1 MRKIASLAAGLS
13 LVLSGCGGTDVA
25 DADQPGKIASWCQ
38 VDDPGF
44 VEKARVGQKLA
55 MDAIGKI
62 ACPEPKKAEELPD
75 ELVLP
80 MPCGR
85 KMVFRAVRMAV
96 ADALDSERA
105 TFGDPNASD
114 GFQKAISGSWFGQI
128 AGSFPASADGSGTTT
143 YYVAKYELTQPQYA
157 IFSGGDETDFGD
169 DSAACKRAGEALKSV
184 RGTNVLPATG
194 LSWIEAVN
202 FADRFSR
209 WLIAYENDNG
219 GLGSVIPAR
228 ESRPGFV
235 RLPSEAEWEFAARGG
250 DETGSTGN
258 SYQVAEGW
266 GDRDNAAELSRIAW
280 FADVGQEPPEGSR
293 TFPVGRKAPNKLQ
306 LFDMVG
312 NAEEMT
318 MDYFRPVRPDGS
330 LAGRLGGI
338 AVRGGSATDNADM
351 VGVGARRELD
361 VYDGGGQVRTPTL
374 GVRLVIAAPYFVNKR
389 GFAGSEMQGNPPLR
403 DGVASAWKRLESG
416 DGSQGSAE
424 RNNAIAIID
433 AAKST
438 SVASGLGMDA
448 QQLAN
453 LQRQLEVSASKAAE
467 AEARNTQELFL
478 GALMAAGYAR
488 ERHNKIVQLED
499 FVTRVRNEEL
509 SQVEVSDLN
518 EIVRLLPENKL
529 ERTSTL
535 AYYFNSVIILSQRS
549 PSQVNGAQQV
559 VQQRLKRAGLNRL
572 ASLLSVLSR
581 HIAEARQGVPTN
593 DVRRGWFVDVLTANA
608 K

>member
-1 MRKIASLAAGLS
+1 MRKIAAVTAGIS
-13 LVLSGCGGTDVA
+13 MILSGCEGSETV
-25 DADQPGKIASWCQ
+25 DAGQPGKIASWWQ

-44 VEKARVGQKLA
+44 VEKARIDQKLT

-62 ACPEPKKAEELPD
+62 GCPEPKKAEELPD
-75 ELVLP
+75 ELILP

-157 IFSGGDETDFGD
+157 IFSGGEETDFGG
-169 DSAACKRAGEALKSV
+169 DSAACKRAAEALKTV

-194 LSWIEAVN
+194 FSWIEAVN
-202 FADRFSR
+202 FADRYSR
-209 WLIAYENDNG
+209 WLIAYESDNG
-219 GLGSVIPAR
+219 GLGAVIPAR

-258 SYQVAEGW
+258 SYLVAEGW
-266 GDRDNAAELSRIAW
+266 GDRDSAAELSRIGW

-293 TFPVGRKAPNKLQ
+293 TFPVGRKAPNRLQ

-338 AVRGGSATDNADM
+338 AVRGGSATDNAEM

-361 VYDGGGQVRTPTL
+361 VYDGEGQVRTPTL

-389 GFAGSEMQGNPPLR
+389 GLAGSEMQGNPPLR
-403 DGVASAWKRLESG
+403 DGVTAAWKRMESG
-416 DGSQGSAE
+416 DGSQGSVE
-424 RNNAIAIID
+424 RNNAIAIVD
-433 AAKST
+433 AAKDSNGA
-438 SVASGLGMDA
+438 ASLGLNPA
-448 QQLAN
+448 QLAN
-453 LQRQLEVSASKAAE
+453 LQRQLEISASKAAE

-499 FVTRVRNEEL
+499 FVARVRNEDL
-509 SQVEVSDLN
+509 SRVEAADLN
-518 EIVRLLPENKL
+518 EIVRLLPENKI

-535 AYYFNSVIILSQRS
+535 AYYYNSVIILSQRS
-549 PSQVNGAQQV
+549 SSQVDGAQQV
-559 VQQRLKRAGLNRL
+559 VQQRLIRSGLNRL
-572 ASLLSVLSR
+572 ASLLPVLSK
-581 HIAEARQGVPTN
+581 HIADARQGVPTS
-593 DVRRGWFVDVLTANA
+593 DVRRDWFVAVLTADA

>member
-1 MRKIASLAAGLS
+1 MRKIAAFTAGIS
-13 LVLSGCGGTDVA
+13 VILSGCGGSETV
-25 DADQPGKIASWCQ
+25 DAGQPGKIASWCQ

-44 VEKARVGQKLA
+44 VEKARVDQKLA

-62 ACPEPKKAEELPD
+62 ECPKPKKAEELPD
-75 ELVLP
+75 ELILP

-96 ADALDSERA
+96 ADALYSQKA

-128 AGSFPASADGSGTTT
+128 AGSFPDSADGSGTTT
-143 YYVAKYELTQPQYA
+143 YYVAKYELTQPQHV
-157 IFSGGDETDFGD
+157 IFAGGEETDFGD
-169 DSAACKRAGEALKSV
+169 GSAACKRADEALKVV

-194 LSWIEAVN
+194 LSWIDAVN
-202 FADRFSR
+202 FADRYSR
-209 WLIAYENDNG
+209 WLIAYEKDNG
-219 GLGSVIPAR
+219 GLGSVLPAR

-258 SYQVAEGW
+258 SYLVAEGW
-266 GDRDNAAELSRIAW
+266 GDRDSPAELSRIAW

-293 TFPVGRKAPNKLQ
+293 TFPVGRKAPNRLQ

-338 AVRGGSATDNADM
+338 AVRGGSATDNAEM

-361 VYDGGGQVRTPTL
+361 VYDGEGQVRTPTL

-389 GFAGSEMQGNPPLR
+389 GFAGTEMQGNPPLR
-403 DGVASAWKRLESG
+403 DGVTAAWKRMESG
-416 DGSQGSAE
+416 DGSQGSTE
-424 RNNAIAIID
+424 RNNAIAMID
-433 AAKST
+433 AAKS
-438 SVASGLGMDA
+438 AGGGGLGMDA
-448 QQLAN
+448 AQLAN
-453 LQRQLEVSASKAAE
+453 LQRQLQVSASKAAE
-467 AEARNTQELFL
+467 AEALNTQELFL

-499 FVTRVRNEEL
+499 FVARVKNEEL
-509 SQVEVSDLN
+509 SQVEAADLN

-535 AYYFNSVIILSQRS
+535 AYYFNSVITLSQRS
-549 PSQVNGAQQV
+549 PSQVEGAQRV
-559 VQQRLKRAGLNRL
+559 VQQRLIRAGLNRL
-572 ASLLSVLSR
+572 ASLLPVLTR

-593 DVRRGWFVDVLTANA
+593 DVRRDWFVGVLTADA